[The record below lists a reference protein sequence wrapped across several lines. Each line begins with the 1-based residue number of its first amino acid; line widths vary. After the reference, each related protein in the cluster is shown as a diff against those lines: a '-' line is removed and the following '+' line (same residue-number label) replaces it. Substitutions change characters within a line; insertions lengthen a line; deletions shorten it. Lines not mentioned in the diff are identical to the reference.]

1 MRRTSGDGSV
11 ITGWRG
17 CLRSPRTSAPCSA
30 GKPASTEA
38 RGSQHGSQ
46 DGVGGSQGAP
56 AERSGDSFQLVAD
69 LWALSADFE
78 LVKVL
83 SVVAV
88 AHLDDVHR
96 AAGRGVQLDVAQLDQ
111 VMEQERDSS
120 SGGFRGGAERGGL
133 AGDHQRGARGRI

>member
-1 MRRTSGDGSV
+1 MRRISGGGWV
-11 ITGWRG
+11 IPGWRA
-17 CLRSPRTSAPCSA
+17 CLRSPRTSATCCA

-46 DGVGGSQGAP
+46 DGVGGAQGAP

-69 LWALSADFE
+69 LWALFADFE
-78 LVKVL
+78 LVQVL
-83 SVVAV
+83 SVVSV
-88 AHLDDVHR
+88 AHLDDVQR

-120 SGGFRGGAERGGL
+120 SGRLRGGAERGGL
-133 AGDHQRGARGRI
+133 AGDHERGAGR